1 MEELN
6 IMLIILQKCKAVD
19 IRFVNRCLNVRNFL
33 HKTVIVA
40 KCKKCKRVLR
50 RNNV

>member
-19 IRFVNRCLNVRNFL
+19 IRFVYRCLNVSIFSTKQL
-33 HKTVIVA
+33 
-40 KCKKCKRVLR
+40 LLQ
-50 RNNV
+50 NVKNVKEF